1 MKKRMIPVLIA
12 IVLIIVM
19 GGIGAVSILL
29 GKYSYSDVMMN
40 LEEYYNLTKADQV
53 AIVHGNEHIE
63 TKAKLNQ
70 GVYYLD
76 FDSVQ
81 KLLNEGH
88 EYIFCGKITQSEGY
102 YIKQCVNSRVEISKK
117 LEQTNRVKKA
127 IPILLN
133 RLMYIMLLFFYF
145 CSILSI

>member
-40 LEEYYNLTKADQV
+40 LEEYYDLTEADQV

-70 GVYYLD
+70 GTYYLD
-76 FDSVQ
+76 FASVQ
-81 KLLNEGH
+81 SLN
-88 EYIFCGKITQSEGY
+88 YFFFFPLY
-102 YIKQCVNSRVEISKK
+102 YSGTLHSVRIVGELVGFIRDFE
-117 LEQTNRVKKA
+117 
-127 IPILLN
+127 
-133 RLMYIMLLFFYF
+133 
-145 CSILSI
+145 